1 MISSKLDQRLERRLN
16 DSSLNGELVPIKI
29 IAEREYK
36 EAVITEVSFAPNK
49 PVRERQEVLI
59 MPGLQALVNE
69 LEAQKIPYLPFM
81 QSKTTPVPYIIAE
94 LNKAQI
100 RDFAKK
106 DYVHEM
112 IDDSP
117 MI

>member
-1 MISSKLDQRLERRLN
+1 MISSKLDKRLEIRLK
-16 DSSLNGELVPIKI
+16 DSSLNGELVPVKI

-36 EAVITEVSFAPNK
+36 EAVITEVSFGPNK
-49 PVRERQEVLI
+49 PVREKQEVLI
-59 MPGLQALVNE
+59 APGLQALVNE

-81 QSKTTPVPYIIAE
+81 QSKTISVPYVIAD
-94 LNKAQI
+94 LNRAQI
-100 RDFAKK
+100 KSFAKK

-117 MI
+117 II